1 MIRDLYPPPITVFNM
16 AIWSIMAVGVGEG
29 GRDSGDL
36 FFQYNFVKAFNK
48 TRFHTGDYI
57 RILWD

>member
-1 MIRDLYPPPITVFNM
+1 M
-16 AIWSIMAVGVGEG
+16 GEG

-36 FFQYNFVKAFNK
+36 FFQYNFVKAFKK
-48 TRFHTGDYI
+48 TSFHTGDYI